1 MSQGEKPPGRV
12 VARPLSG
19 GPIKFGPFWLE
30 ARLAVGGTAE
40 VYIARPLDPNAL
52 PSRLVVK
59 RLLPQFVSD
68 PEGRTMFEREGA
80 LHAAVHHENVVEV
93 YGFGSSGDEP
103 WLAMELV
110 DGCDLFR
117 LLRRLW
123 AEART
128 LAPGVAVFVAREVL
142 RGLENVHSARDPSG
156 QPMGIIHRD
165 VTPSNIYLSV
175 DGGVKLGDF
184 GIARSTGRS
193 TMRVGASAK
202 LKGKFAY
209 LAPEQVSGEPFD
221 HRADLF
227 SVAAVLSEMLIGRAL
242 FAGSGQLAVLLAIR
256 DCRIDPLREART
268 RLPVGLFEVIERAL
282 ARDPDCRTP
291 TAEAFR
297 AALAPFD
304 ADPGASRNELRALVR
319 WVQSASS
326 VETLQAAREPP
337 PKVRERTI
345 SAPEATRQSDEERT
359 TGEYAPIPSYVVQG
373 TGNRLGP
380 WTFARLVEGLA
391 TGQVGRGDLVD
402 YLGRGLQPL
411 ENIED
416 LARFLPSGTAT
427 TNRLAGVT
435 PPELA
440 DEVSTVT
447 LVTILAR
454 VIETEATGVL
464 FAEGLTESRRGS
476 TDDAAPKE
484 GGRKELYFV
493 NGKLH
498 HVSSSNA
505 SELLGEYLVRRKVI
519 SREELDFA
527 LAVLPRYS
535 GRMGDTLIALGLM
548 GSLEIFRAIRDQGRD
563 RLIDLF
569 QWQAGKLSFYSGQT
583 APHVEFPLG
592 LELPALL
599 IAGLEAAEPGDT
611 PLTLWRERLDDWLVP
626 AGTPESPRLR
636 NATWPPLMRRL
647 LEVVRAPMPLREV
660 LAWMAQDGT
669 GTASD
674 ALRALE
680 VLIGAKL
687 LTWR

>member
-1 MSQGEKPPGRV
+1 MSQGEKPPGRA
-12 VARPLSG
+12 ARPLSG
-19 GPIKFGPFWLE
+19 GPVKFGPFWLE

-40 VYIARPLDPNAL
+40 VYVARPIDPNAK

-93 YGFGSSGDEP
+93 YGFGSTGDEP

-123 AEART
+123 AEGRT
-128 LAPGVAVFVAREVL
+128 LAPAVAVYVARELL
-142 RGLENVHSARDPSG
+142 RGLEHVHSARDAGG
-156 QPMGIIHRD
+156 QPIGIIHRD
-165 VTPSNIYLSV
+165 VTPSNVYLSV

-209 LAPEQVSGEPFD
+209 LSPEQVAGEPFD

-227 SVAAVLSEMLIGRAL
+227 AVAAVLSEMMIGRAL
-242 FAGSGQLAVLLAIR
+242 FSGSGQLAVLLAIR
-256 DCRIDPLREART
+256 DCRIDPLRDARA
-268 RLPVGLFEVIERAL
+268 RLPSGLFEVLERAL
-282 ARDPDCRTP
+282 DRDPAARTP

-297 AALAPFD
+297 TALARFD
-304 ADPGASRNELRALVR
+304 VDPTASHAELRALVR

-326 VETLQAAREPP
+326 TEQLQAVRDPP
-337 PKVRERTI
+337 PKARDRPTSSAHER
-345 SAPEATRQSDEERT
+345 SPSEDERT
-359 TGEYAPIPSYVVQG
+359 TGEYTPIPSFVVLG
-373 TGNRLGP
+373 TGSRFGP
-380 WTFARLVEGLA
+380 WSFARLVESIA
-391 TGQVGRGDLVD
+391 TGQVSRGDLVD
-402 YLGRGLQPL
+402 FMGRGLEPL

-427 TNRLAGVT
+427 TNRLAGVAA
-435 PPELA
+435 PELA
-440 DEVSTVT
+440 DEVSTAT
-447 LVTILAR
+447 LVTILIR
-454 VIETEATGVL
+454 VIETGATGVL
-464 FAEGLTESRRGS
+464 FAEGLTESRRGAQ
-476 TDDAAPKE
+476 DDPTPKE

-493 NGKLH
+493 GGKLH
-498 HVSSSNA
+498 HVSSNNA
-505 SELLGEYLVRRKVI
+505 TELLGEYLVRRKVI

-527 LAVLPRYS
+527 LAVLPRYG
-535 GRMGDTLIALGLM
+535 GRMGDTLIALGLV

-569 QWQAGKLSFYSGQT
+569 QWQAGRLSFYAGQT
-583 APHVEFPLG
+583 APHVEFPLD
-592 LELPALL
+592 LELPPLL

-611 PLTLWRERLDDWLVP
+611 PLASWRDRFDDWL
-626 AGTPESPRLR
+626 TPIESANPRLR
-636 NATWPPLMRRL
+636 DASWPPVMRRL
-647 LEVVRAPMPLREV
+647 LDIVGAPTPLRDV
-660 LAWMAQDGT
+660 LARIAQDGT
-669 GTASD
+669 STASD

-680 VLIGAKL
+680 VLIAAKL

>member
-12 VARPLSG
+12 AARPLSG

-40 VYIARPLDPNAL
+40 VYVARPLDPNAL

-93 YGFGSSGDEP
+93 YGFGSAGDEP

-123 AEART
+123 GEART

-142 RGLENVHSARDPSG
+142 RGLENVHCACDTAG

-175 DGGVKLGDF
+175 DGAVKLGDF

-209 LAPEQVSGEPFD
+209 LSPEQVSGEPFD

-256 DCRIDPLREART
+256 DCRIDALRDARA
-268 RLPVGLFEVIERAL
+268 RLPVGLFEVLERAL
-282 ARDPDCRTP
+282 ARDPGDRTP

-297 AALAPFD
+297 ASLAPFD
-304 ADPGASRNELRALVR
+304 SDPNASRSELRALVR

-326 VETLQAAREPP
+326 VDYMPAALEPPP
-337 PKVRERTI
+337 PKVLDRPI
-345 SAPEATRQSDEERT
+345 PPAHAAKQSDEERT
-359 TGEYAPIPSYVVQG
+359 TGEYAPIPSYVVVG

-427 TNRLAGVT
+427 TNRLAGVSA
-435 PPELA
+435 PEIQ
-440 DEVSTVT
+440 DEVSSTT

-454 VIETEATGVL
+454 VVETEATGVL
-464 FAEGLTESRRGS
+464 FAEGLTESRRGLS
-476 TDDAAPKE
+476 DDAAPKE

-493 NGKLH
+493 GGKLH

-527 LAVLPRYS
+527 LAVLPRYG
-535 GRMGDTLIALGLM
+535 GRMGDTLIALGLV

-592 LELPALL
+592 LELPPLL

-611 PLTLWRERLDDWLVP
+611 PLALWRERLDDWLVP
-626 AGTPESPRLR
+626 VDTGSPRLR
-636 NATWPPLMRRL
+636 DSTWPLLMRRL

-660 LAWMAQDGT
+660 LAWIAREGT

>member
-1 MSQGEKPPGRV
+1 MSQGEKPPGRAA
-12 VARPLSG
+12 ARPLSG

-40 VYIARPLDPNAL
+40 VYIARPLDPSAK

-59 RLLPQFVSD
+59 RLLPQFVLD

-80 LHAAVHHENVVEV
+80 LHAAVQHENVVEV
-93 YGFGSSGDEP
+93 YGVGTVGDEP

-123 AEART
+123 ADGRT
-128 LAPGVAVFVAREVL
+128 LAPGIAVFVARELL
-142 RGLENVHSARDPSG
+142 RGLDNVHCARDASG

-165 VTPSNIYLSV
+165 VTPSNVYLSV
-175 DGGVKLGDF
+175 DGRVKLGDF
-184 GIARSTGRS
+184 GIARSTSRS
-193 TMRVGASAK
+193 TLRVGASAK

-209 LAPEQVSGEPFD
+209 LSPEQVAGEPFD

-227 SVAAVLSEMLIGRAL
+227 AVAAVLSEMLIGRAL

-256 DCRIDPLREART
+256 DCRIEPLRDART
-268 RLPVGLFEVIERAL
+268 RLPGGLFEVLELAL
-282 ARDPDCRTP
+282 SREPDARIP

-297 AALAPFD
+297 TALAPFD
-304 ADPGASRNELRALVR
+304 SDPNASRAELRALVR

-326 VETLQAAREPP
+326 VEHLQAAREAP
-337 PKVRERTI
+337 PKSRDRPALPADETK
-345 SAPEATRQSDEERT
+345 ESDEERT
-359 TGEYAPIPSYVVQG
+359 TGEYTPIPSFVVLG
-373 TGNRLGP
+373 TGSRLGP
-380 WTFARLVEGLA
+380 WSFARLVEGLA
-391 TGQVGRGDLVD
+391 TGQVARGDLVD

-411 ENIED
+411 ETIDD
-416 LARFLPSGTAT
+416 LARFLPSGTST
-427 TNRLAGVT
+427 TNPLAGVT
-435 PPELA
+435 APELA
-440 DEVSTVT
+440 DEVSTGT
-447 LVTILAR
+447 LVTILVR
-454 VIETEATGVL
+454 VIETGATGVL
-464 FAEGLTESRRGS
+464 FAEGLTESRRGPL
-476 TDDAAPKE
+476 DEGAPKE

-493 NGKLH
+493 AGKLH
-498 HVSSSNA
+498 HVSSNNA

-527 LAVLPRYS
+527 LAVLPRYG
-535 GRMGDTLIALGLM
+535 GRMGDTLIALGLV

-569 QWQAGKLSFYSGQT
+569 QWQAGRLSYYSGQT
-583 APHVEFPLG
+583 APHVEFPLD
-592 LELPALL
+592 LELPPLL

-611 PLTLWRERLDDWLVP
+611 PLASWRDRLDDCLVP
-626 AGTPESPRLR
+626 VDTGSARLR
-636 NATWPPLMRRL
+636 DAAWPPLLRRL
-647 LEVVRAPMPLREV
+647 LDVVSTPKPLREV
-660 LAWMAQDGT
+660 LAWIAQDGT
-669 GTASD
+669 CTASD

-687 LTWR
+687 LSWR

>member
-1 MSQGEKPPGRV
+1 MSQGEKPPAR

-19 GPIKFGPFWLE
+19 GPIKFGPFMLE

-40 VYIARPLDPNAL
+40 VYIARHLDPAAR
-52 PSRLVVK
+52 PGRVVVK

-93 YGFGSSGDEP
+93 FGSGMAGDEP

-123 AEART
+123 AEGRT
-128 LAPGVAVFVAREVL
+128 LAPGVAVFVARELL
-142 RGLENVHSARDPSG
+142 RGLENVHSARDASG

-175 DGGVKLGDF
+175 EGGVKLGDF

-193 TMRVGASAK
+193 TIRAGASAK

-209 LAPEQVSGEPFD
+209 LSPEQVAGEPFD

-227 SVAAVLSEMLIGRAL
+227 AVGAVLSEMLIGRAL

-256 DCRIDPLREART
+256 DCRIDPLREARS
-268 RLPVGLFEVIERAL
+268 RLPPGLFEVLERTL
-282 ARDPDCRTP
+282 VREPSARI
-291 TAEAFR
+291 ASGEAFR

-304 ADPGASRNELRALVR
+304 ADPGAARAELRALVR

-326 VETLQAAREPP
+326 VEQMQAVREPP
-337 PKVRERTI
+337 PKARDRATPP
-345 SAPEATRQSDEERT
+345 PEEAKDTDSERT
-359 TGEYAPIPSYVVQG
+359 TGEYTPIPSFVVLG

-391 TGQVGRGDLVD
+391 TGQVTRGDLVD
-402 YLGRGLQPL
+402 YQGRGLQPL
-411 ENIED
+411 ETIDE

-427 TNRLAGVT
+427 TNRLAGVA
-435 PPELA
+435 PPEVA
-440 DEVSTVT
+440 DEVSATT
-447 LVTILAR
+447 LLTILVR
-454 VIETEATGVL
+454 IIETGATGVL
-464 FAEGLTESRRGS
+464 FAEGLTESRRGP
-476 TDDAAPKE
+476 TDEGAPKE

-493 NGKLH
+493 GGKLH
-498 HVSSSNA
+498 HVSSNNA

-527 LAVLPRYS
+527 LAVLPRYG
-535 GRMGDTLIALGLM
+535 GRMGDTLIALGLV

-569 QWQAGKLSFYSGQT
+569 QWQAGRLSFYSGQT
-583 APHVEFPLG
+583 APHVEFPLD
-592 LELPALL
+592 LELPPLL

-611 PLTLWRERLDDWLVP
+611 PLAAWRERLDDCLVP
-626 AGTPESPRLR
+626 VDGGSPRLR
-636 NATWPPLMRRL
+636 DAGWPPLMRRL
-647 LEVVRAPMPLREV
+647 LDVVRTPRPLREI
-660 LAWMAQDGT
+660 LAWIAQDGT

>member
-1 MSQGEKPPGRV
+1 MSQGEKPPGRA
-12 VARPLSG
+12 ARPLSG
-19 GPIKFGPFWLE
+19 GPVKFGPFWLE

-40 VYIARPLDPNAL
+40 VYLARPIDPNAQ

-93 YGFGSSGDEP
+93 YGFGTAGDEP

-128 LAPGVAVFVAREVL
+128 LAPPVAVYVARELL
-142 RGLENVHSARDPSG
+142 RGLENVHCALDAGG

-165 VTPSNIYLSV
+165 VTPSNVYLSV

-209 LAPEQVSGEPFD
+209 LSPEQVAGEPFD

-227 SVAAVLSEMLIGRAL
+227 AVAAVLSEMIIGRAL

-256 DCRIDPLREART
+256 DCRIDPLRDARA
-268 RLPVGLFEVIERAL
+268 RLPAGLFEVLEHAL
-282 ARDPDCRTP
+282 ARDPSARTP

-304 ADPGASRNELRALVR
+304 VDPNAARAELRALVR

-326 VETLQAAREPP
+326 VEHLQAVRDPP
-337 PKVRERTI
+337 PKAREKPTP
-345 SAPEATRQSDEERT
+345 SAEEAKTSDEERP
-359 TGEYAPIPSYVVQG
+359 TGEYTPIPSFVVLG
-373 TGNRLGP
+373 TGIRLGP
-380 WTFARLVEGLA
+380 WSFARLVEGLA
-391 TGQVGRGDLVD
+391 TGQVARGDLVD
-402 YLGRGLQPL
+402 YVGRGLQPL

-427 TNRLAGVT
+427 TNRLAGVAA
-435 PPELA
+435 PEVA

-447 LVTILAR
+447 LVAILVR
-454 VIETEATGVL
+454 VIEAGATGVL
-464 FAEGLTESRRGS
+464 FAEGLTESRRG
-476 TDDAAPKE
+476 TADDAAPKE

-493 NGKLH
+493 GGKLH
-498 HVSSSNA
+498 HVSSNNA
-505 SELLGEYLVRRKVI
+505 TELLGEYLVRRNVI

-527 LAVLPRYS
+527 LAVLPRYG
-535 GRMGDTLIALGLM
+535 GRMGDTLIALGLV

-569 QWQAGKLSFYSGQT
+569 QWQAGRLSFYSGQT
-583 APHVEFPLG
+583 APHVEFPLA
-592 LELPALL
+592 LELPPLL
-599 IAGLEAAEPGDT
+599 IAGLEAAEPGDA
-611 PLTLWRERLDDWLVP
+611 PLASWRDRFEDWLVP
-626 AGTPESPRLR
+626 VDSASARLR
-636 NATWPPLMRRL
+636 DASWTPLMRRL
-647 LEVVRAPMPLREV
+647 LDIVSTPKTLRDV
-660 LAWMAQDGT
+660 LAWIAQDGI

-674 ALRALE
+674 ALRALQ